1 MGEWKGPVKYTFR
14 NIYLAIGVTILLMVI
29 SLFFIGTVLDY
40 IISAAVLFMLFVY
53 LPYFIFITLRLP
65 RVRDHLFSRWDLDK
79 DLVATRIHQAIQM
92 RGINVAVGYKGEAV
106 IFPLAPLSIVV
117 APELKRTMVYVGPL
131 MEGND
136 DQVEGLT
143 GFVDAALGKR
153 A

>member
-1 MGEWKGPVKYTFR
+1 MSEWKGPVKHTFR
-14 NIYLAIGVTILLMVI
+14 NIYLAIGVTVLLMVI

-53 LPYFIFITLRLP
+53 IPYFIFITLRLP

-92 RGINVAVGYKGEAV
+92 KGINVAIGYKGETV
-106 IFPLAPLSIVV
+106 IFPLSPLSIVV
-117 APELKRTMVYVGPL
+117 APERWKTTVYVGPL

-143 GFVDAALGKR
+143 GFVDAALGR
-153 A
+153 IG